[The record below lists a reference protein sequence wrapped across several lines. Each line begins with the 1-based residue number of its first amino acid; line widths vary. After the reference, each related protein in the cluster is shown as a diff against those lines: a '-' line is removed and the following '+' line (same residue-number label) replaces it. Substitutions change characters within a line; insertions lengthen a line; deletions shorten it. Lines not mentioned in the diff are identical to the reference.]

1 MSACSVRVQCCGSV
15 SVSACSDMAPC
26 QLRRAMAPCQLAVL
40 WLRVISPCYYVW
52 VWPLLVSLPALA
64 VAVLVPTPRA
74 FAVLW
79 PMAGAPRCVG
89 RAIRASSNKHLAC
102 SGVCRTPFLW
112 RGPLLPEVAVLQG
125 LPLLKRLRLAA

>member
-1 MSACSVRVQCCGSV
+1 
-15 SVSACSDMAPC
+15 
-26 QLRRAMAPCQLAVL
+26 MAPCQLAVL

-102 SGVCRTPFLW
+102 SGVCRTPFFPVA
-112 RGPLLPEVAVLQG
+112 GSSAAGGGSAAGAAVAEETAACLL
-125 LPLLKRLRLAA
+125 